1 MRIYGIIK
9 KYEKKNETFNQRSI
23 NFIKH
28 FIYLTTK

>member
-23 NFIKH
+23 NFKIGRAH
-28 FIYLTTK
+28 V